1 MYSEFFLKRLTDA
14 APVLSLFKKGLEA
27 IDDNW
32 PDVDI
37 EHDKLDD
44 YAIIDKVFNLLEHN
58 FDEQELA
65 YIYSAVYAQ
74 AGASASLEYI
84 SSCCGDKLNIAALE
98 RIQPN
103 GRFYDIR
110 VNSTEEEY
118 IKNFLLFEQAFR
130 KLVEDLLYFNGV
142 EVGMYSLTFEVHIK
156 NNSVVAEQQRVT
168 SHKYAYFPAD
178 ILSNQLFIVNDL
190 GD

>member
-27 IDDNW
+27 IDGNW

-44 YAIIDKVFNLLEHN
+44 YAIIDKVFSLLEHN

-84 SSCCGDKLNIAALE
+84 STCCGNNLNIEVSE
-98 RIQPN
+98 RIQPD
-103 GRFYDIR
+103 GRFYDIK
-110 VNSTEEEY
+110 VSSTEGEY
-118 IKNFLLFEQAFR
+118 IKNLLLFEQALED
-130 KLVEDLLYFNGV
+130 LVEDLLYFNGIDL
-142 EVGMYSLTFEVHIK
+142 GLYSLTFEVHVK
-156 NNSVVAEQQRVT
+156 NNSVVAEQKLVT
-168 SHKYAYFPAD
+168 SNKYAYLPAD
-178 ILSNQLFIVNDL
+178 ILSNQLFVVKEL
-190 GD
+190 GA